1 MPRKKAID
9 EPIPL
14 QIVKQMS
21 DAFPGCYDEVEKMRR
36 DKGKGLPD
44 WDDRCYIPIN
54 GTLAIMDYF
63 RDKNP
68 NPDCFPGLLEATAG
82 WRQFKPIYKFD
93 KDLFELLTS
102 ETDDTD
108 MIIPTKILNNLPYQT
123 IYIDVEDAEEEFLGY
138 FVYWDYDVNFD
149 NIELRFTTCDRTG
162 DFDTNI
168 MITKPGWTIEDS
180 IKALVRSSIKSY
192 YDEEI
197 NKNLKSW
204 GLDRQKSEIS
214 KFNNSDFLSQ
224 YQKEII
230 KFLQPVLYI
239 CAINAD
245 INENPEQKK
254 IHRAPAPKAPI
265 KDAFR
270 EIEKWDVG
278 VRVGSQIRKHRMS
291 ESTQSRSSGT
301 HRSPRPHT
309 RRAHWAHYWTG
320 PRKPDDSGNKPEQ
333 TLILKWIPPTYVNF
347 GGDDGELPAVEHKV
361 K

>member
-36 DKGKGLPD
+36 DKGKELPD

-54 GTLAIMDYF
+54 ATLAIMDLY
-63 RDKNP
+63 RGKNP
-68 NPDCFPGLLEATAG
+68 NFYRFPALLAAIAA
-82 WRQFKPIYKFD
+82 WRRFKPIYTFD
-93 KDLFELLTS
+93 KDLFDLLTS
-102 ETDDTD
+102 ETDDI
-108 MIIPTKILNNLPYQT
+108 IIPMDVLQNLPYDCL
-123 IYIDVEDAEEEFLGY
+123 YIDVEEAGKEYLGY
-138 FVYWDYDVNFD
+138 FVCWDYDVNTCGL
-149 NIELRFTTCDRTG
+149 ELRFLEVSRDG
-162 DFDTNI
+162 EFVPDI
-168 MITKPGWTIEDS
+168 MMVKSGWTIEDS
-180 IKALVRSSIKSY
+180 VKALIKSNLNNLT
-192 YDEEI
+192 DTEI
-197 NKNLKSW
+197 VQNMKSW
-204 GLDRQKSEIS
+204 GIETNEDKVKKMCGAGFVEHTTKRILE
-214 KFNNSDFLSQ
+214 L
-224 YQKEII
+224 
-230 KFLQPVLYI
+230 LQPVLYI

-245 INENPEQKK
+245 ISENPEQKK
-254 IHRAPAPKAPI
+254 IHRPPAPKAPI

-278 VRVGSQIRKHRMS
+278 VRVGSQIRKHRVS
-291 ESTQSRSSGT
+291 EDSAQSRSSGT

-320 PRKPDDSGNKPEQ
+320 PRKPDEDGNKPEQ